1 MNWTLVA
8 MKLRKQIYRGLLA
21 LSLIGLLFTIVL
33 SLPVLSNPASPV
45 ISPPNTS
52 KTLRV
57 ATRVIAP
64 FVMQNN
70 NQLTGFSIDLWDKI
84 RQELGQVSSTKIS
97 STKISSTG
105 ASSTQA
111 SSTNSPIPTLQNS
124 KITVYNTLPEMLGA
138 VRDGKADLAI
148 AAISITAEREAQF
161 DFSYPIFNS
170 GLQILVRTPKK
181 SGAFV
186 NVFKD
191 LLSPSFLQLIGLAI
205 AMVLFASHLIWVLE
219 RRHPNSSIAPSY
231 FPGIFE
237 AAWWAAST
245 LATQAEEMPKGVMGR
260 VMAVMWMFVSV
271 LFVAYF
277 TATVTASM
285 TVESLQGDIKSIA
298 DLKGRSIATIDRSSA
313 AEFLQSQPVTVVP
326 VNKIDDAY
334 TALLTE
340 KVDAV
345 VFDGPV
351 LQYYAI
357 QEGKGKV
364 EVVGD
369 LLRRESYGIA
379 LATGNPDRKAINSA
393 LLKLH
398 ENGTYQ
404 ALYDR
409 WFKADRS
416 S

>member
-1 MNWTLVA
+1 MTWTLVA
-8 MKLRKQIYRGLLA
+8 MKLREKTRRGLLG
-21 LSLIGLLFTIVL
+21 LSLVGLLFTIVL
-33 SLPVLSNPASPV
+33 SHPALSKPVSPV
-45 ISPPNTS
+45 ISTPTDSS

-57 ATRVIAP
+57 ATRVIPP

-70 NQLTGFSIDLWDKI
+70 DQLTGFSIDLWEKI
-84 RQELGQVSSTKIS
+84 RQELGQASATTVSPP
-97 STKISSTG
+97 
-105 ASSTQA
+105 
-111 SSTNSPIPTLQNS
+111 NSPIPAPRNS
-124 KITVYNTLPEMLGA
+124 QITVYNTLSEMLGA
-138 VRDGKADLAI
+138 VREGKADLAI
-148 AAISITAEREAQF
+148 AAISITAERESQF

-181 SGAFV
+181 SGAFI

-205 AMVLFASHLIWVLE
+205 AMVIFASHLIWVLE
-219 RRHPNSSIAPSY
+219 RRHPNSPITQSY

-237 AAWWAAST
+237 SAWWAAST

-260 VMAVMWMFVSV
+260 VMAVLWMFVSV

-277 TATVTASM
+277 TATVTANM
-285 TVESLQGDIKSIA
+285 TVESLQSDIKSIA
-298 DLKGRSIATIDRSSA
+298 DLKGRSVATIDRSSA
-313 AEFLQSQPVTVVP
+313 AEFLQSQPITVVP

-345 VFDGPV
+345 IFDGPV
-351 LQYYAI
+351 LQYYAV

-404 ALYDR
+404 ALYDQ
-409 WFKADRS
+409 WFKADRPS
-416 S
+416 

>member
-1 MNWTLVA
+1 MNWTLVT
-8 MKLRKQIYRGLLA
+8 MKLRKQIRQWLLG
-21 LSLIGLLFTIVL
+21 LSLVGLLFTIVL
-33 SLPVLSNPASPV
+33 SSPALSNPASPV
-45 ISPPNTS
+45 ILTPTDSS

-57 ATRVIAP
+57 ATRLIPP

-70 NQLTGFSIDLWDKI
+70 NQLTGFSIDLWEKI
-84 RQELGQVSSTKIS
+84 RQELGQ
-97 STKISSTG
+97 
-105 ASSTQA
+105 ASSTPATPAPAA
-111 SSTNSPIPTLQNS
+111 SPNTPISVPRNSQ
-124 KITVYNTLPEMLGA
+124 ITVYNTLPEMLGA
-138 VRDGKADLAI
+138 VRQGKADLAI
-148 AAISITAEREAQF
+148 AAISITAERESQF

-205 AMVLFASHLIWVLE
+205 AMVVFASHLIWLLE
-219 RRHPNSSIAPSY
+219 RRHPNSPIALSY

-237 AAWWAAST
+237 SAWWAAST

-285 TVESLQGDIKSIA
+285 TVESLQGDIKEIA
-298 DLKGRSIATIDRSSA
+298 DLKGRSVATIARSSA
-313 AEFLQSQPVTVVP
+313 AEFLQSQPITIVSVS
-326 VNKIDDAY
+326 KIDDAY

-345 VFDGPV
+345 IFDGPV

-364 EVVGD
+364 QVVGD
-369 LLRRESYGIA
+369 LIRSESYGIA
-379 LATGNPDRKAINSA
+379 LTTGNPDRKAINSA

-404 ALYDR
+404 ALYDQ
-409 WFKADRS
+409 WFKANRTS
-416 S
+416 

>member
-1 MNWTLVA
+1 MNWMLVA
-8 MKLRKQIYRGLLA
+8 MKLRKQISRGLLA
-21 LSLIGLLFTIVL
+21 LTLIGLLFTIVL
-33 SLPVLSNPASPV
+33 SHPHLSNPALSNPASPV
-45 ISPPNTS
+45 ISQPDAS

-57 ATRVIAP
+57 ATRVIPP

-70 NQLTGFSIDLWDKI
+70 NQLTGFSIDLWEKI
-84 RQELGQVSSTKIS
+84 LQELGQASATKAS
-97 STKISSTG
+97 ATK
-105 ASSTQA
+105 ASA
-111 SSTNSPIPTLQNS
+111 SNSPIPASQNS
-124 KITVYNTLPEMLGA
+124 QITVYNTLPEMLGA

-148 AAISITAEREAQF
+148 AAISITAERESQF

-181 SGAFV
+181 SGAFG
-186 NVFKD
+186 NIFKD

-205 AMVLFASHLIWVLE
+205 AMVVFASHLIWVLE
-219 RRHPNSSIAPSY
+219 RRHPHSPIASSY

-260 VMAVMWMFVSV
+260 VMAVLWMFVSV

-285 TVESLQGDIKSIA
+285 TVESLQGDIKNIA
-298 DLKGRSIATIDRSSA
+298 DLKGRSVATIARSSA
-313 AEFLQSQPVTVVP
+313 AEFLQSQPITVVP
-326 VNKIDDAY
+326 VDKIDDAY
-334 TALLTE
+334 RALLTE

-345 VFDGPV
+345 IFDTPV

-364 EVVGD
+364 QVVGD

-409 WFKADRS
+409 WFKADRGS
-416 S
+416 

>member
-1 MNWTLVA
+1 MTWTLVA
-8 MKLRKQIYRGLLA
+8 MKLREQTRRGLLG
-21 LSLIGLLFTIVL
+21 LSLVGLLFTIVL
-33 SLPVLSNPASPV
+33 SHPALSQPVSPV
-45 ISPPNTS
+45 ISTPTDSS

-57 ATRVIAP
+57 ATRVIPP

-70 NQLTGFSIDLWDKI
+70 DQLTGFSIDLWEKI
-84 RQELGQVSSTKIS
+84 RQELGQASATTVSPP
-97 STKISSTG
+97 
-105 ASSTQA
+105 
-111 SSTNSPIPTLQNS
+111 NSPIPAPRNS
-124 KITVYNTLPEMLGA
+124 QITVYNTLSEMLGA
-138 VRDGKADLAI
+138 VRTGKADLAI
-148 AAISITAEREAQF
+148 AAISITAERESQF

-205 AMVLFASHLIWVLE
+205 AMVIFASHLIWVLE
-219 RRHPNSSIAPSY
+219 RRHPNSPIAQSY

-237 AAWWAAST
+237 SAWWAAST

-260 VMAVMWMFVSV
+260 VMAVLWMFVSV

-277 TATVTASM
+277 TATVTANM
-285 TVESLQGDIKSIA
+285 TVESLQSDIKNIA
-298 DLKGRSIATIDRSSA
+298 DLKGRSVATIDRSSA
-313 AEFLQSQPVTVVP
+313 AEFLQSQPITVVP

-345 VFDGPV
+345 IFDGPV
-351 LQYYAI
+351 LQYYAV

-404 ALYDR
+404 ALYDQ
-409 WFKADRS
+409 WFKADRPS
-416 S
+416 

>member
-1 MNWTLVA
+1 MNWMLG
-8 MKLRKQIYRGLLA
+8 KLRKQLRWGLISLA
-21 LSLIGLLFTIVL
+21 LMGLLFTIVL
-33 SLPVLSNPASPV
+33 THPSLSNPVSRP
-45 ISPPNTS
+45 ISLSLSS

-57 ATRVIAP
+57 ATRVIPP

-70 NQLTGFSIDLWDKI
+70 DKLTGFSIDLWEKI
-84 RQELGQVSSTKIS
+84 RQELGQAASSPNPSSPNPSNPNAASTTVASSSPAIS
-97 STKISSTG
+97 S
-105 ASSTQA
+105 
-111 SSTNSPIPTLQNS
+111 PRNS

-170 GLQILVRTPKK
+170 GLRILVRTPSK

-205 AMVLFASHLIWVLE
+205 AMVVFASHVIWLLE
-219 RRHPNSSIAPSY
+219 RRHPHSPIAQSY

-285 TVESLQGDIKSIA
+285 TVESLQGDIKNIA
-298 DLKGRSIATIDRSSA
+298 DLKGRSVATIARSSA
-313 AEFLQSQPVTVVP
+313 AEFLESQPITVIP
-326 VNKIDDAY
+326 VDKIDDAY

-351 LQYYAI
+351 LQYYAV

-364 EVVGD
+364 QVVGD
-369 LLRRESYGIA
+369 LLRSESYGIA
-379 LATGNPDRKAINSA
+379 LATGNPNRKAINSA

-404 ALYDR
+404 ALYDQ
-409 WFKADRS
+409 WFKADRAS
-416 S
+416 